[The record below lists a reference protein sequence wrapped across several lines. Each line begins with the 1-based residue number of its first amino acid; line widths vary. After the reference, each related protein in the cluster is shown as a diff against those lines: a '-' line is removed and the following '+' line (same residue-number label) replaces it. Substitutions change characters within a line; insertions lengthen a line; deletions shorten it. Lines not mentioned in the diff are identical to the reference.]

1 MNDFVVLFVPIFALG
16 AGAIWF
22 GLNSAINFLI
32 NIAAFALGGLCMV
45 ICAFALLVQYVNWK
59 YYKE

>member
-1 MNDFVVLFVPIFALG
+1 MNDFVVLFVPIFIVGVAALWTG
-16 AGAIWF
+16 F
-22 GLNSAINFLI
+22 NTSINFLV
-32 NIAAFALGGLCMV
+32 NIGGFVLGALCMI

>member
-1 MNDFVVLFVPIFALG
+1 MNDFVVLFVPIFVLG
-16 AGAIWF
+16 LIFLGVGF
-22 GLNSAINFLI
+22 GSSI
-32 NIAAFALGGLCMV
+32 NIFVNIATLVFGIICMI